1 MHLRIIVC
9 FYCLYYSVISFSQKS
24 YTLPKALSEI
34 SGLEWINDT
43 LLVAH
48 NDGGNSPTLYLL
60 SNKGKILKSV
70 VIENELN
77 SDWEDICFDGKYLY
91 IADIGNNLNIRK
103 DLKILRVKLSDLIL
117 KKRIKA
123 ESMKVFYSNQK
134 QFPPPKNMLNYDSEC
149 LIYADQKLWI
159 ISKNNTIPFDG
170 EILVY
175 QFSFEANKKKGLV
188 RFCKFNVG
196 ITGNLFDG
204 ITAGDYSN
212 GYFYFCTYNRI
223 LKYKL
228 KNTNFVL
235 HDILLFSEYN
245 QKEALTISSKGRI
258 YVANEYNMFLGDQ
271 KIYIYSFV
279 K

>member
-60 SNKGKILKSV
+60 SNTGKILKSV

-91 IADIGNNLNIRK
+91 IADIGNNLNVRK

-117 KKRIKA
+117 KKKIKA

-159 ISKNNTIPFDG
+159 ISKNKTIPFDG

-271 KIYIYSFV
+271 KMYIYSFV

>member
-60 SNKGKILKSV
+60 SNTGKILKSV

-91 IADIGNNLNIRK
+91 IADIGNNLNVRK

-159 ISKNNTIPFDG
+159 ISKNKTIPFDG

-235 HDILLFSEYN
+235 HDIILFSEYN

-271 KIYIYSFV
+271 KMYIYSFV

>member
-60 SNKGKILKSV
+60 SNTGKILKSV

-91 IADIGNNLNIRK
+91 IADIGNNLNVRK

-159 ISKNNTIPFDG
+159 ISKNKTIPFDG

-271 KIYIYSFV
+271 KMYIYSFV